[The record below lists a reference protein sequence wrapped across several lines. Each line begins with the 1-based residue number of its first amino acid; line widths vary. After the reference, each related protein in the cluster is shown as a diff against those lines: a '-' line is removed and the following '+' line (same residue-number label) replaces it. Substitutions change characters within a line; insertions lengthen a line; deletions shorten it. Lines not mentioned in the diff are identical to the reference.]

1 MSRWQIQPILS
12 VCVCVRVR
20 ACVCVRVRAC
30 VQSSQYVQCVAGCL
44 QLMLRVNEYRFAW
57 VEADGVNW

>member
-1 MSRWQIQPILS
+1 MIRNSSKENDLVARSASGVSLCLS
-12 VCVCVRVR
+12 P
-20 ACVCVRVRAC
+20 
-30 VQSSQYVQCVAGCL
+30 QSSQYVQCVAGCL